1 MRRSCR
7 DFLLFL
13 AGSSFTLTR
22 HEKASF
28 LKRIFFHLAKIA
40 GEGEPRD
47 NLAPRKGAGAG
58 IDLPRV
64 DRRLSVEAAG
74 HALAASTRDERHAG
88 TMSSKFRPAPQ
99 VSIIAQRRWPRREGA
114 SVADFEGRSEERRV
128 GKGGVMT

>member
-74 HALAASTRDERHAG
+74 HALAASTRDERPARSAEHTSALKSIRR
-88 TMSSKFRPAPQ
+88 SSYAF
-99 VSIIAQRRWPRREGA
+99 
-114 SVADFEGRSEERRV
+114 
-128 GKGGVMT
+128 